1 MNTSDTT
8 PSPRFALR
16 SRMVR
21 LAAALLIAVVV
32 FALNDWYHGALA
44 ASLGFGRRTM
54 DTLGVLLALLAFSSL
69 RYFISLALFR
79 DAHFGMHKVVEDPR
93 PHCPSNQVCT
103 RLVQPELADVEPFN
117 RILVGQLESVSE
129 QTEKAAFDITRRLHT
144 IDEVVTDLQH
154 FVSEASTEA
163 AGSVSESENKVAANT
178 ALIERLER
186 FIQQRLAAAEKD
198 AKSNA
203 EALDKAKSLQSLLEL
218 VREIAGQTNL
228 LALNAAIEAA
238 RAGEAGRGFAVVADE
253 VRKLSQ
259 QTEGAVKKI
268 DEGIL
273 SVMKIIEGQYND
285 RIVHSQVDDE
295 RQTLETFSEQLYALG
310 SSYEQFAHRER
321 EMLDRIRSSSNR
333 LAEMFMETLAS
344 VQFQDITRQQ
354 VTQVI
359 EGLEHIDAH
368 RKSLAGAIAGGDGGE
383 AGQSVKPLKGK
394 FDQLYASYVM
404 DHQRDLHRE
413 ALTAARPSQRR
424 PEASTA
430 RTVELF

>member
-1 MNTSDTT
+1 
-8 PSPRFALR
+8 
-16 SRMVR
+16 
-21 LAAALLIAVVV
+21 
-32 FALNDWYHGALA
+32 
-44 ASLGFGRRTM
+44 
-54 DTLGVLLALLAFSSL
+54 
-69 RYFISLALFR
+69 
-79 DAHFGMHKVVEDPR
+79 
-93 PHCPSNQVCT
+93 
-103 RLVQPELADVEPFN
+103 VQPELAEVEPFN
-117 RILVGQLESVSE
+117 RILVGQLQSVSE

-144 IDEVVTDLQH
+144 IDEVVTDLQR
-154 FVSEASTEA
+154 FVSEASSEA
-163 AGSVSESENKVAANT
+163 AGSVSESEDKVAANT

-203 EALDKAKSLQSLLEL
+203 EALDKAQSLQSLLEL

-273 SVMKIIEGQYND
+273 SVMKIIESQYNE
-285 RIVHSQVDDE
+285 RIIHSQVDDE
-295 RQTLETFSEQLYALG
+295 RQTLGTFSEQLCALG

-321 EMLDRIRSSSNR
+321 EMLDQIRSSSNR

-344 VQFQDITRQQ
+344 VQFQDVTRQQ

-359 EGLEHIDAH
+359 EGLGHIDAH
-368 RKSLAGAIAGGDGGE
+368 RKALAGAINEDEGGKSQQ
-383 AGQSVKPLKGK
+383 AIKPLKGE

-413 ALTAARPSQRR
+413 ALTASSRSNRR
-424 PEASTA
+424 PEANTS